1 MAGPTSSGV
10 KENDS
15 DGQST
20 LSGKGRTMSRA
31 TNTGMAPA
39 LMTSARRYV
48 AGERPAG
55 TRPNVVFLKNND
67 SRHASFTREA
77 TQLWYE
83 SNNRESVY
91 ENARNRFKTNQF
103 YRNDAGSD
111 AKSSNIQ
118 PLEAYH
124 HSMACSS
131 QRISLATY
139 HEPVSVEDTNDP
151 LVS

>member
-118 PLEAYH
+118 PLRHTTIRWLVEANE
-124 HSMACSS
+124 SRL
-131 QRISLATY
+131 QRITSLFQWRTRMT
-139 HEPVSVEDTNDP
+139 P
-151 LVS
+151 